1 MLEKSLLGIFLFS
14 LCFLIACDS
23 NKVEVESS
31 FKADTSLCDF
41 YTGSCNQKVD
51 NVEVQLTF
59 KQPNA
64 PSESPIDLSIQFST
78 PVTDVKMT
86 VEGRD
91 MFMGIIP
98 VFLQKT
104 NSQSFDAQLIYGSC
118 SSNYMVWRANVSF
131 EHEGISRSVWFDFL
145 ADAQHKSAN

>member
-1 MLEKSLLGIFLFS
+1 MLDKPVLGFFIFS

-23 NKVEVESS
+23 NKVEVETT
-31 FKADTSLCDF
+31 FKADASLCDF
-41 YTGSCNQKVD
+41 YAGSCNRKVD
-51 NVEVQLTF
+51 NVDVKLTF

-98 VFLQKT
+98 VFLQNT
-104 NSQSFDAQLIYGSC
+104 SSQSFDAQLIYGSC

-131 EHEGISRSVWFDFL
+131 EYEGITRSVWFDFL
-145 ADAQHKSAN
+145 ADAYQKPAD